1 VSTLEIREIVKHYRS
16 GDGEIVRAVDGV
28 SLTISPGEL
37 VALYGPSGSGKT
49 TLMLMV
55 AAVLAPEAGEIRFGG
70 RDISAF
76 SERESARYRLR
87 EVGFVSQAFHLQRGA
102 NALDNATIKLTAD
115 GQTLRAARRHAYPWL
130 ERVGL
135 SERVHHTPD
144 QLSIGERQRVAIAR
158 ALVNEPSLL
167 LADEPTGSLD
177 SKRSRQILEL
187 LRDICHEREIP
198 ALLVT
203 HDPQAQAF
211 VDRAHTLR
219 DGTLSNGVD
228 AELSAVLC

>member
-1 VSTLEIREIVKHYRS
+1 VSTLELREVVKHYRS

-55 AAVLAPEAGEIRFGG
+55 AAVLAPEAGEIRFRG
-70 RDISAF
+70 RDISRF
-76 SERESARYRLR
+76 TERESARYRLR

-115 GQTLRAARRHAYPWL
+115 GQTLRAARRQAYPWL

-135 SERVHHTPD
+135 GERAHHTPD

-158 ALVNEPSLL
+158 ALVNETSLL
-167 LADEPTGSLD
+167 LAAEPTGSLD
-177 SKRSRQILEL
+177 SKRSRQILDL
-187 LRDICHEREIP
+187 IRGICHERQVP

-211 VDRAHTLR
+211 VDRVHTLR
-219 DGTLSNGVD
+219 DGTLSDGVD
-228 AELSAVLC
+228 SELSAILC

>member
-1 VSTLEIREIVKHYRS
+1 MSPLELCEVVKHYRS

-28 SLTISPGEL
+28 SLEISPGEL

-55 AAVLAPEAGEIRFGG
+55 AAVLRPEAGEIRFGG
-70 RDISAF
+70 RDIGRL
-76 SERESARYRLR
+76 SERESASYRLR

-115 GQTLRAARRHAYPWL
+115 GQTLRAARRCAYPWL

-135 SERVHHTPD
+135 SERAHHTPD

-158 ALVNEPSLL
+158 ALVGEPSLL

-177 SKRSRQILEL
+177 SKRSRQVLEL
-187 LRDICHEREIP
+187 VRDICHERRIP

-211 VDRAHTLR
+211 ADRVHTLR
-219 DGTLSNGVD
+219 DGMLSEGVD
-228 AELSAVLC
+228 SELSPILC

>member
-1 VSTLEIREIVKHYRS
+1 MSRLELCQVVKHYRS
-16 GDGEIVRAVDGV
+16 GDGEVVRAVDGV

-49 TLMLMV
+49 TLMLML
-55 AAVLAPEAGEIRFGG
+55 AAVLRPEAGEIRFGG
-70 RDISAF
+70 RNIGTL

-87 EVGFVSQAFHLQRGA
+87 DVGFVSQAFHLQRGA
-102 NALDNATIKLTAD
+102 NALDNVTIKLTAD

-135 SERVHHTPD
+135 SERAHHMPD

-158 ALVNEPSLL
+158 ALVGEPRLL

-177 SKRSRQILEL
+177 SKRGREVLGL
-187 LRDICHEREIP
+187 LRGICHERGIP

-211 VDRAHTLR
+211 ADRVHTLR
-219 DGTLSNGVD
+219 DGTLLEGLDS
-228 AELSAVLC
+228 ELSEILC

>member
-1 VSTLEIREIVKHYRS
+1 MSTLDLRRVVKHYRS
-16 GDGEIVRAVDGV
+16 GDGEIVRAVDDV

-49 TLMLMV
+49 TLMLMI
-55 AAVLAPEAGEIRFGG
+55 AAVLRPEAGTIRFGG
-70 RDISAF
+70 QDIGRL

-102 NALDNATIKLTAD
+102 TALDNATIKLTAD

-135 SERVHHTPD
+135 SERAHHMPD
-144 QLSIGERQRVAIAR
+144 ELSVGERQRVAIAR
-158 ALVNEPSLL
+158 ALAGEPNLL

-177 SKRSRQILEL
+177 SKRGRQVLEL
-187 LRDICHEREIP
+187 IRGICHERGVP

-211 VDRAHTLR
+211 VDRVHTLR
-219 DGTLSNGVD
+219 DGMLSDGVNS
-228 AELSAVLC
+228 ELSPVLC

>member
-1 VSTLEIREIVKHYRS
+1 MLQLCNVVKHYRS
-16 GDGEIVRAVDGV
+16 GVGEAVRAVDGV
-28 SLTISPGEL
+28 SLEISAGEA

-55 AAVLAPEAGEIRFGG
+55 AAVMAPDRGQILFDR
-70 RDISAF
+70 RDVGAL
-76 SERESARYRLR
+76 SERERARYRLR
-87 EVGFVSQAFHLQRGA
+87 DIGFISQTFHLQRGA
-102 NALDNATIKLTAD
+102 SALDNATLKLTAE
-115 GQTLRAARRHAYPWL
+115 GTPLRAARRCAEPWL

-135 SERVHHTPD
+135 QERVAHMPD
-144 QLSIGERQRVAIAR
+144 QLSLGERQRVAIAR
-158 ALVNEPSLL
+158 ALVNEPRLV

-177 SKRSRQILEL
+177 SQRSRQVLEL
-187 LRDICHEREIP
+187 IREICHEQQIP

-219 DGTLSNGVD
+219 DGTLSDGLHSD
-228 AELSAVLC
+228 LAPQLC

>member
-1 VSTLEIREIVKHYRS
+1 MSTLELHQVVKHYRS
-16 GDGEIVRAVDGV
+16 GDGEVVRAVDGV

-37 VALYGPSGSGKT
+37 MALYGPSGSGKT

-55 AAVLAPEAGEIRFGG
+55 AAVLRPEAGTIRFGEH
-70 RDISAF
+70 DIGKL
-76 SERESARYRLR
+76 SERESARYRLH

-102 NALDNATIKLTAD
+102 TALDNATIKLTAD

-135 SERVHHTPD
+135 SERAHHTPD
-144 QLSIGERQRVAIAR
+144 ELSIGERQRVAIAR
-158 ALVNEPSLL
+158 ALAGEPNLL

-177 SKRSRQILEL
+177 SKRSRQVLEL
-187 LRDICHEREIP
+187 IRSICHEREIP

-211 VDRAHTLR
+211 ADRVHTLR
-219 DGTLSNGVD
+219 DGMLSDGVD
-228 AELSAVLC
+228 SELSPVLC

>member
-1 VSTLEIREIVKHYRS
+1 MLELRQVVKHYRS

-49 TLMLMV
+49 TLMMMV
-55 AAVLAPEAGEIRFGG
+55 AAVLRPEAGTIRFGG
-70 RDISAF
+70 QDIGKL

-102 NALDNATIKLTAD
+102 TALDNATIKLTAE
-115 GQTLRAARRHAYPWL
+115 GQTLREARRHAYPWL

-135 SERVHHTPD
+135 SERAHHTPD
-144 QLSIGERQRVAIAR
+144 ELSVGERQRVAIAR
-158 ALVNEPSLL
+158 ALAAEPNLL

-177 SKRSRQILEL
+177 SKRSRQVLEL
-187 LRDICHEREIP
+187 IRGICHEREVP

-211 VDRAHTLR
+211 VDRVHTLR
-219 DGTLSNGVD
+219 DGTLSDGVD
-228 AELSAVLC
+228 SELSPVLC